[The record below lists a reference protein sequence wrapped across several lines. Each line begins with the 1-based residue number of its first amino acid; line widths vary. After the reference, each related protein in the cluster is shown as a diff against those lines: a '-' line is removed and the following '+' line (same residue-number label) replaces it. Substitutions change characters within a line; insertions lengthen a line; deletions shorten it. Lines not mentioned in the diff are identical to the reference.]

1 MATQKTSFKQ
11 KSLSAFLMFIIG
23 FAGASVL
30 GAIILVILIT
40 LGIVPQI

>member
-1 MATQKTSFKQ
+1 MVAQKNSSKRKTISP
-11 KSLSAFLMFIIG
+11 FLMFIVG
-23 FAGASVL
+23 FAGTSIL

>member
-1 MATQKTSFKQ
+1 MTAKKTSFTSKTFQ
-11 KSLSAFLMFIIG
+11 AILMFVLG
-23 FAGASVL
+23 FAGTSIL